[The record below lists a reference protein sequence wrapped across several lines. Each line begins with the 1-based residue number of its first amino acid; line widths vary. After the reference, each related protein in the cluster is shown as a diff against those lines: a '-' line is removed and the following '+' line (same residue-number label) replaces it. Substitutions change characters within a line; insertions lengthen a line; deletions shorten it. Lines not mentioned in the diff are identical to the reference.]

1 MGACCVF
8 SRLNGGL
15 RFLNADFCQYCVG
28 NVSWPWWRTDKP
40 ATNEH
45 IWADDENHFK
55 IRVPTF
61 EPLCLLGCLWAIS
74 ETRLRISNPFQF
86 KTWGHVASDL
96 ESHHQRNLPAAAFKS
111 APLEHPNEVVLA
123 NMWNIILPSKWI
135 SQGLLQSGVAT
146 APPHVKQ
153 PRHGQCWQEYWTLCW
168 TRCWTT
174 YYLQCWCWTPL
185 MYRIST
191 SGCNPDNAHC
201 ILLLG
206 ERIMHNTR
214 SPPPLCNSTAHES
227 SVSRPAQTGGRHH
240 IT

>member
-1 MGACCVF
+1 MFF

-45 IWADDENHFK
+45 IWADDENHFEL
-55 IRVPTF
+55 RAPTF

-86 KTWGHVASDL
+86 KTWGRVASDL
-96 ESHHQRNLPAAAFKS
+96 ESYHQRNLPDAAFKS

-135 SQGLLQSGVAT
+135 SQGLLQSGLL
-146 APPHVKQ
+146 PPH
-153 PRHGQCWQEYWTLCW
+153 PMLNSLDMG
-168 TRCWTT
+168 
-174 YYLQCWCWTPL
+174 
-185 MYRIST
+185 
-191 SGCNPDNAHC
+191 NAD
-201 ILLLG
+201 
-206 ERIMHNTR
+206 
-214 SPPPLCNSTAHES
+214 NSTELHAQRNAEQHTICNADCPPSVENFHIRMQSWQCTMHIAH
-227 SVSRPAQTGGRHH
+227 
-240 IT
+240 